1 MKRVLASLIGIL
13 AIASAWYLWVGQIPR
28 VFESENPTPEPEV
41 LDVEPIVLE
50 HFLGSYTK
58 RSGEG
63 FFVIPGTLDEVR
75 EELRRIVS
83 GEQKPRSRFST
94 EERLNFVVFRGVF
107 SVHPTGW
114 YWLRVDSV
122 QRAGNTF
129 TVRVTYIDNPDAVVA
144 HSYKLLQSDNT
155 VNPPRGGAAFQKF
168 SQPTAVIPIGT
179 LPPGKYRAKLHVT
192 RGPAKSVPFTISF
205 TVE

>member
-1 MKRVLASLIGIL
+1 MRSMRSHALLLLAAALLASGCTLG
-13 AIASAWYLWVGQIPR
+13 AK
-28 VFESENPTPEPEV
+28 PEV
-41 LDVEPIVLE
+41 LQVEPVVE
-50 HFLGSYTK
+50 QNFLAGY
-58 RSGEG
+58 SGRGEEG

-75 EELRRIVS
+75 EELRRIAS

-107 SVHPTGW
+107 PTGG
-114 YWLRVDSV
+114 YGVRVDSV

-129 TVRVTYIDNPDAVVA
+129 TVRVTYTDPPPGA
-144 HSYKLLQSDNT
+144 T
-155 VNPPRGGAAFQKF
+155 VTQAFT
-168 SQPTAVIPIGT
+168 QPTAVIPIGT

-192 RGPAKSVPFTISF
+192 RGLVERVYFSISF